1 MLTLCCSS
9 VSVVDFAYTTLPA
22 ILGCMKK
29 KIVKETD
36 KFISPILPQNR
47 SAHCIEHE
55 SLSLRTY

>member
-9 VSVVDFAYTTLPA
+9 FSVVDFSYTTLPA

-29 KIVKETD
+29 KTVKETD
-36 KFISPILPQNR
+36 KFISPILAKNR
-47 SAHCIEHE
+47 STHCIEHK